1 MTKITGKTIV
11 LFSAGFLF
19 FICLVTGCATS
30 KNPEKVA
37 KNFLSHF
44 YKCEYDEAKKYG
56 TAKTRQIIDMMD
68 QLVVLSGQKTFPA
81 DSKVVMLGCETKG
94 DSAIC
99 NYLVNDVKNEIL
111 LLKTDGSWLVDL
123 KKESKNK
130 TGEKNSFFKQKN
142 QDEKNNKE

>member
-1 MTKITGKTIV
+1 MYKTIGKTILL
-11 LFSAGFLF
+11 LFTGFIF
-19 FICLVTGCATS
+19 SICLVTGCATS

-37 KNFLSHF
+37 KKFLTHF

-68 QLVVLSGQKTFPA
+68 QLVVLSGQKTFPD
-81 DSKVVMLGCETKG
+81 DSKVVMQDCEIKG

-111 LLKTDGSWLVDL
+111 LLNTDGRWLVDL

-130 TGEKNSFFKQKN
+130 TGEKNMFFKQKN
-142 QDEKNNKE
+142 QDDKNKKD